1 MFESLV
7 ASLLN
12 RYLSDYIDEVDY
24 NNLKLG
30 IFSGT
35 LELLNIKVKPSAMY
49 QFDLPVD
56 VKGGTIGRLKINV
69 SWRNILTKPAVA
81 VLEDLFVLLGPFEDK
96 IDDPARVE
104 ELSMVHKRKQLQEF
118 ENLDNRDLVESKE
131 KGYADKVQDTIINN
145 IQVYVKNVHIRYEDK
160 HSLKDKN
167 ISFGLYLKEFKA
179 ETVDEDNQPNFMNAD
194 AKIIY
199 KLGSLTGFNMY
210 WNCESGQPKNLLI
223 SSNDQFNPLNNFWI
237 NLMKNSIDSNKIF
250 DTQFCNCNRLKLI

>member
-1 MFESLV
+1 MFEGLV

-56 VKGGTIGRLKINV
+56 VKGGTIGRLKINI

-81 VLEDLFVLLGPFEDK
+81 VLEDLFVLLGPFEEK
-96 IDDPARVE
+96 INDPARIE
-104 ELSMVHKRKQLQEF
+104 ELSLAHKRKQLQEF
-118 ENLDNRDLVESKE
+118 ENLDKREIVESRE
-131 KGYADKVQDTIINN
+131 RGYAEKVQDTIINN
-145 IQVYVKNVHIRYEDK
+145 IQVYVQNVHIRYEDK
-160 HSLKDKN
+160 HSLKDKS
-167 ISFGLYLKEFKA
+167 ISFGVYLKEFKA
-179 ETVDEDNQPNFMNAD
+179 ETVDEDNNPNFMNAE

-199 KLGSLTGFNMY
+199 KLGSLSGFNMY
-210 WNCESGQPKNLLI
+210 WNCDFGQPKDRLI
-223 SSNDQFNPLNNFWI
+223 SSGDDFDPLDNNWI
-237 NLMKNSIDSNKIF
+237 DLMKNSIYSNKILK
-250 DTQFCNCNRLKLI
+250 TQFCNCNFFNLF

>member
-1 MFESLV
+1 MFEGLV

-56 VKGGTIGRLKINV
+56 VKGGTIGRLKINI

-81 VLEDLFVLLGPFEDK
+81 VLEDLFVLLGPFEEK
-96 IDDPARVE
+96 INDPARIE
-104 ELSMVHKRKQLQEF
+104 ELFLVHKRKQLQDF
-118 ENLDNRDLVESKE
+118 EKFDKREIVESKE
-131 KGYADKVQDTIINN
+131 RGYAEKVQDTIINN

-167 ISFGLYLKEFKA
+167 ISFGVYLKEFKA

-199 KLGSLTGFNMY
+199 KLGSLSGFNMY
-210 WNCESGQPKNLLI
+210 WNCDFGQPYELLI
-223 SSNDQFNPLNNFWI
+223 SSGKNFDPLDNNWI
-237 NLMKNSIDSNKIF
+237 NQMKNSIDSNQILGSK
-250 DTQFCNCNRLKLI
+250 FCNCSLFSF